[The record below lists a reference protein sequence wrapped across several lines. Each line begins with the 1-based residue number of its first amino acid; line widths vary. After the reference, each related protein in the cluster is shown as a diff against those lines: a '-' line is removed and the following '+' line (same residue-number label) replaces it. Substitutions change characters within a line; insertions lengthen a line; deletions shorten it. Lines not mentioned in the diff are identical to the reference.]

1 MTVIIWGC
9 NGQDGYYLS
18 ALLKP
23 GGIKIIGVG
32 HSQDT
37 VKIDITNFRE
47 VGQLIKESQP
57 DFIFH
62 FAANSTTNHSVWKE
76 NHDTIS
82 TGSLNILE
90 AVKEYSKH
98 TKVFLSGSGL
108 QFKNAGLPIKE
119 TDPFEATSVYAATR
133 IHSVYL
139 ARYYRSLGIQ
149 VYVAYFFNHD
159 SPLRTERH
167 INKRIITAAKRI
179 AGGSKETLTIGD
191 VSVRKE
197 YGFAGDIVKAV
208 WLLVQQDAI
217 TETVIGTGKAHSIE
231 EWLDKCFSLYHL
243 NWKDHVVKPD
253 SFTPEY
259 KILVSDPSTI
269 LSLGWKPEVS
279 IEGLANLM
287 RV

>member
-18 ALLKP
+18 ALLKQK
-23 GGIKIIGVG
+23 GIKLIGVG
-32 HSQDT
+32 QSEDT
-37 VKIDITNFRE
+37 VKTDITKFKE
-47 VGQLIKESQP
+47 VGQLIKDSQP

-62 FAANSTTNHSVWKE
+62 FAANSTTNHSAWKE

-108 QFKNAGLPIKE
+108 QFQNTGSPIKE
-119 TDPFEATSVYAATR
+119 TDSFEATSIYAATR
-133 IHSVYL
+133 IHSVYI

-149 VYVAYFFNHD
+149 VYTGYFFNHD
-159 SPLRTERH
+159 SPLRTDRH

-197 YGFAGDIVKAV
+197 YGFAGDIVRAV
-208 WLLVQQDAI
+208 WLLVQQEAI
-217 TETVIGTGKAHSIE
+217 MEAVIGTGKAHSIE
-231 EWLDKCFSLYHL
+231 EWLEICFSRYQL

-253 SFTPEY
+253 SFTAEY
-259 KILVSDPSTI
+259 KILVSDPATI
-269 LSLGWKPEVS
+269 FSLGWKPEVS

-287 RV
+287 SV